1 MAAKPPT
8 SLKDI
13 VNRIDQQTEN
23 YTERL
28 IHMTLAMEAHIEADA
43 AAFRTLGAQIIEVNQ
58 DVKSLLAT
66 RSFLRGTW
74 FAVGV
79 FGTLVV
85 TVGGLIAKY
94 WPYIVSLFQ

>member
-1 MAAKPPT
+1 MNDTQKALKAMARKLDRNAE
-8 SLKDI
+8 
-13 VNRIDQQTEN
+13 V

-28 IHMTLAMEAHIEADA
+28 IHMTEAMEAHIEADA
-43 AAFRTLGAQIIEVNQ
+43 VAFRTLGAQIIEVNQ

-79 FGTLVV
+79 FGTLIA
-85 TVGGLIAKY
+85 TLTGLIAKY
-94 WPYIVSLFQ
+94 WPYITAWFQ